1 MKYSIEKVKKIIENK
16 IGIQSVKF
24 LGAGNHSEAFCI
36 NKNLVIKLPKHKK
49 ASACI
54 EQEIKVLEQIQGKF
68 DLQIPNVV
76 SKGKFK
82 NDNEEFVYFISKKLE
97 GKNLSHNE
105 FLALPQH
112 NKDKCATIIARFLY
126 VLHNQKQALGINRKD
141 FVLLH
146 GDFSLNHILFDKN
159 NLPCSILDFGDTRIG
174 KLMSD
179 FIYLLDEEDDEEFG
193 KGFGLKVLE
202 KYNKLTKENNFENNI

>member
-1 MKYSIEKVKKIIENK
+1 M
-16 IGIQSVKF
+16 
-24 LGAGNHSEAFCI
+24 
-36 NKNLVIKLPKHKK
+36 
-49 ASACI
+49 
-54 EQEIKVLEQIQGKF
+54 
-68 DLQIPNVV
+68 QIPNVV

-82 NDNEEFVYFISKKLE
+82 RDNEVFVYFISKKLE

-105 FLALPQH
+105 FLALPQPIK
-112 NKDKCATIIARFLY
+112 NKCATIIAKFLY
-126 VLHNQKQALGINRKD
+126 TLHNQKQALGTKRKD

-159 NLPCSILDFGDTRIG
+159 NLPCAILDFGDTRIG
-174 KLMSD
+174 KPMSD